1 MKIFDPHIAAGI
13 IFLIPTILF
22 LAARVYRAP
31 KRGAFRWWG
40 HAGLVTILAA
50 EALLFLRTP
59 WVTTFFTPLVWTG
72 YLLLVDALVASL
84 RGESLLGNSPRRFLS
99 LAFWSVPLW
108 LIFEAYN
115 LRLQNWAYVG
125 LPGNLA
131 LRDLGYAWSFATIW
145 PAIFET
151 ADLVG
156 ALGLFSRTRRPRP
169 GIGAPARVAMVV
181 CGLALVTL
189 PVLVPQNLGRFLFGA
204 VWIGFI
210 LLLDPLNY
218 YWKGH
223 SFLSDFESG
232 NLATLANFLAAGWT
246 CGILWEF
253 WNYWA
258 AAKWVY
264 IFPIGQSWKV
274 FEMPLAGYLGFL
286 PFALECKVLYEFLR
300 TVRGRL
306 VQERSLSAW
315 EMTQSRN
322 AG

>member
-1 MKIFDPHIAAGI
+1 MKVFDPHVAAGI
-13 IFLIPTILF
+13 IFLVATLLF
-22 LAARVYRAP
+22 LAARFYRAP
-31 KRGAFRWWG
+31 KRGGFRWWG
-40 HAGLVTILAA
+40 QVGLAVILAA
-50 EALLFLRTP
+50 EVLLFLRTP
-59 WVTTFFTPLVWTG
+59 WVTTYFTPLVWTG

-84 RGESLLGNSPRRFLS
+84 KGESLLGNSPRRFLA

-115 LRLQNWAYVG
+115 LRLENWTYVG
-125 LPGNLA
+125 LPANLA
-131 LRDLGYAWSFATIW
+131 LRDLGYAWSFATIL

-151 ADLVG
+151 ADFIR
-156 ALGLFSRTRRPRP
+156 ALGLFSGTRQPR
-169 GIGAPARVAMVV
+169 GGSSGTARAAMVV
-181 CGLALVTL
+181 CGLAFVTL
-189 PVLVPQNLGRFLFGA
+189 PVLVPQSLGRFLFGA
-204 VWIGFI
+204 VWVGFL

-218 YWKGH
+218 YWKGY
-223 SFLSDFESG
+223 SFLSDFECG
-232 NLATLANFLAAGWT
+232 NLATLGSFLAAGWV

-258 AAKWVY
+258 AAKWIY

-300 TVRGRL
+300 TARGRL

-315 EMTQSRN
+315 ELTKPRN